1 MVPFTIVC
9 NFNIYQKTSITS
21 IQFIKVTQETKFVLI
36 LISIEAFTL
45 EI

>member
-1 MVPFTIVC
+1 MVPFTIVY
-9 NFNIYQKTSITS
+9 NFNIYQKTLITS
-21 IQFIKVTQETKFVLI
+21 IQFIKFTQENKFILS